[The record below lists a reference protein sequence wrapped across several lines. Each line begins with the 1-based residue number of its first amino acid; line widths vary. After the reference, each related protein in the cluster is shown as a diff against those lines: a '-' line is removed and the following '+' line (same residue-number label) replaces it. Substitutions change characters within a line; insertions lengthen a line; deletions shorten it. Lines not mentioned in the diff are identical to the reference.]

1 MLIQALSEYYDILS
15 QEGKVVAD
23 EYSEVNINYIVCLTE
38 DGKIDNLIECEKNRT
53 EIMPKKAKRQ
63 VFVQILLNTGH
74 YICLD

>member
-53 EIMPKKAKRQ
+53 EIMPKKKRKDKYL
-63 VFVQILLNTGH
+63 FK
-74 YICLD
+74 YY